1 MKNTNLSWISQLA
14 VLVIVG
20 GSPADSSSLG
30 HIHSFIHNVSDNN
43 SDEVYSERNHDDYDA
58 LYDSDGSDEDYET
71 IYDAIR
77 DEIPALLTQVE
88 RRYKSHI
95 QHHTDHVPLLSL
107 VAQVTLTP
115 SHPDWINTKRLLCCP
130 GTPHHDHHDEA
141 HQDGAGDQGAAPVRE
156 SARPQEAQHV
166 SPGPARHGARPPDQ
180 TQADL
185 CH

>member
-1 MKNTNLSWISQLA
+1 MINMKKTDLSWISKLA

-43 SDEVYSERNHDDYDA
+43 SDLVYSDDYDV
-58 LYDSDGSDEDYET
+58 LYDSDVSDEDYET

-77 DEIPALLTQVE
+77 DEIPELLTQVE

-107 VAQVTLTP
+107 VAQVILTP
-115 SHPDWINTKRLLCCP
+115 SYPDYI
-130 GTPHHDHHDEA
+130 E
-141 HQDGAGDQGAAPVRE
+141 
-156 SARPQEAQHV
+156 
-166 SPGPARHGARPPDQ
+166 
-180 TQADL
+180 
-185 CH
+185 